1 MALTALDDTM
11 VSNDEATSHLSEL
24 IKHSSLIP
32 YSFAKTNRILILSK
46 SNAGFEIGVNKKPN
60 INLVSELKRH
70 LNEAIFFSE
79 IQTEKFDNLLRAAYG
94 NSGSKAVQVA
104 DDIGEN
110 LDLNR
115 LSEEIP
121 ETLDLLED
129 AADAPIIKLINAL
142 ISQAVGDLAS
152 DIHFEVYEDKSIVR
166 LRIDGILQNV
176 LESRRELH
184 SALVSR
190 LKVMASLD
198 IAEKRLPQDG
208 RISIRIA
215 DHSIDIRLSTL
226 PSQHGERVVLRLL
239 DKTASRFNLT
249 SLGMTDQILSRF
261 QSALNRAHGIF
272 LVTGPTGSGKTTSL
286 YSGLAQ
292 LDRNKLNV
300 MTVEDPVEYDLA
312 GISQTQVNSK
322 AGLTFAGSLRSI
334 LRQDP
339 DVVLIGEIRDLETA
353 EIAIQASLTGHL
365 VLSTLHT
372 NSAIGAI
379 TRLIDMGIEP
389 FLISSTV
396 HGVLSQRLVR
406 TLCEC
411 AKDCEATGL
420 EKKLLNFDV
429 SKTLK
434 LKEAVGCEKCSFS
447 GYRGRIGIYELI
459 ELKDALKTLVHDN
472 ASEEEMLAIARE
484 SSGSLTDD
492 GVRLVFLGKTTIDE
506 VVRVTSLS

>member
-1 MALTALDDTM
+1 M
-11 VSNDEATSHLSEL
+11 VMGLSEQEQPTIRNVDASVL
-24 IKHSSLIP
+24 TEYAGLLP
-32 YSFAKTNRILILSK
+32 YSFAKTNRVIILSK
-46 SNAGFEIGVNKKPN
+46 TEIGFEVGTAKKPN
-60 INLVSELKRH
+60 INLLTELKRH
-70 LNEAIFFSE
+70 LNSTVSFVSIES
-79 IQTEKFDNLLRAAYG
+79 EKFDSLLRIAYG
-94 NSGSKAVQVA
+94 NSGSQAVQVA

-110 LDLNR
+110 FDLNR

-142 ISQAVGDLAS
+142 ISQAVSDLAS
-152 DIHFEVYEDKSIVR
+152 DIHFEVYEKKSVVR
-166 LRIDGILQNV
+166 FRIDGVLQNV
-176 LESRRELH
+176 LESKRELH

-239 DKTASRFNLT
+239 DKTATRFNLT
-249 SLGMTDQILSRF
+249 SLGMSEQILTRF
-261 QSALNRAHGIF
+261 QSALSRSHGIF

-312 GISQTQVNSK
+312 GISQTQVNPK
-322 AGLTFAGSLRSI
+322 AGLTFAGGLRSI

-406 TLCEC
+406 TLCQC
-411 AKDCEATGL
+411 AQDKEATNL
-420 EKKLLNFDV
+420 EKKLLNV
-429 SKTLK
+429 APQKKLTLK
-434 LKEAVGCEKCSFS
+434 QAVGCEDCNFS
-447 GYRGRIGIYELI
+447 GYKGRIGIYELI
-459 ELKDALKTLVHDN
+459 EFKDELSALVHDN
-472 ASEEEMLAIARE
+472 APEAKMLEIARK
-484 SSGSLTDD
+484 SSDSLIDD
-492 GVRLVFLGKTTIDE
+492 GMRLVKEGRTTIDE

>member
-1 MALTALDDTM
+1 M
-11 VSNDEATSHLSEL
+11 VLSDLEENVMGNDESITESSEL
-24 IKHSSLIP
+24 IKHASLIP
-32 YSFAKTNRILILSK
+32 YSFAKNNRILILSK
-46 SNAGFEIGVNKKPN
+46 SAVGFEVGVNKKPN
-60 INLVSELKRH
+60 INLVAELKRH
-70 LNEAIFFSE
+70 LNEAIFFSNLE
-79 IQTEKFDNLLRAAYG
+79 TEKFDNLLRIAYG
-94 NSGSKAVQVA
+94 NSGSQAVQVA
-104 DDIGEN
+104 DDIGDN

-152 DIHFEVYEDKSIVR
+152 DIHFEVYEKKSVVR
-166 LRIDGILQNV
+166 FRIDGVLQNV

-239 DKTASRFNLT
+239 DKTASRFNL
-249 SLGMTDQILSRF
+249 SNLGMTEQILSRF
-261 QSALNRAHGIF
+261 QSALNRSHGIF

-292 LDRNKLNV
+292 LDRKKLNV
-300 MTVEDPVEYDLA
+300 MTVEDPVEYDLS
-312 GISQTQVNSK
+312 GISQTQVNPK
-322 AGLTFAGSLRSI
+322 AGLTFAGGLRSI

-406 TLCEC
+406 TLCSC
-411 AKDCEATGL
+411 AEDKPASEL
-420 EKKLLNFDV
+420 EKKLLNVDV
-429 SKTLK
+429 SKNLK
-434 LKEAVGCEKCSFS
+434 LKVAAGCDQCNFS
-447 GYRGRIGIYELI
+447 GYKGRVGIYELI
-459 ELKDALKTLVHDN
+459 EFNDVLKALVHDN
-472 ASEEEMLAIARE
+472 ASEDQMLAIARKSYE
-484 SSGSLTDD
+484 SLTDD
-492 GVRLVFLGKTTIDE
+492 GIRLVLSGKTTVDE
-506 VVRVTSLS
+506 VVRVTSLA